1 MAAAKHA
8 GMRIAECPA
17 RMVMQTCIT
26 GLVEDISLA
35 AESSLL
41 QSMCLTIHFVH
52 SSVSKKKEKTV
63 LLAPGSNDP
72 VGECSGHRK
81 HCRLQIPFQT

>member
-8 GMRIAECPA
+8 GMRIAECAA

-26 GLVEDISLA
+26 GLVEDILLA

-52 SSVSKKKEKTV
+52 SSVSKKNKNSLVSAWK
-63 LLAPGSNDP
+63 
-72 VGECSGHRK
+72 
-81 HCRLQIPFQT
+81 Q